1 MIKVNGGRCEAS
13 GTLIEIMADVVVAL
27 EMSVITLSH
36 KKEDVNK
43 EEIIYRIISTAIKDM
58 NEKGEKIDQAKIGL
72 AMIAKAGEVRHGH

>member
-1 MIKVNGGRCEAS
+1 MIKVNSGRCEAS

-43 EEIIYRIISTAIKDM
+43 EEIIYGIISTAIKDM

-72 AMIAKAGEVRHGH
+72 AMIAKAGEARHGR